1 MPEKKGF
8 SIGFATAAL
17 ILIVPALLRAQEGAA
32 VPPPEPLRCALD
44 DAACVQRAER
54 QDRGVVFTTADG
66 TLITDPS
73 GNALTD
79 LEAARR
85 RLQEPGQGAW
95 RTYDFEP
102 GPKVLFATDFASV
115 PVGRFPADQLE
126 YVEGS
131 AQVVEKDGSRVLEL
145 TDVTRFRVNLPDP
158 LPEDFTLEFAAR
170 TGAPNMRINVFFVP
184 RDGPI
189 GRYEH
194 PYVSVWRDA
203 GIALKGRSVSSTD
216 SYLEIVERM
225 VPVRYRME
233 GEYAILYLDAVRA
246 ANMPSASIPRSTTIE
261 FEVDANRN
269 RPAYLGEIVVAS
281 GGGFVEQALAESGS
295 FTTRGIVFTEGGDAL
310 RPESTAV
317 LERIR
322 RLLESSPDLAIV
334 IEDHTVD
341 DLELSERRA
350 NAIAR
355 YLLESGIVAER
366 VTAVGKAGT
375 EAIADATTP
384 SGRLE
389 NRRVQIR
396 TREEGE

>member
-1 MPEKKGF
+1 
-8 SIGFATAAL
+8 
-17 ILIVPALLRAQEGAA
+17 
-32 VPPPEPLRCALD
+32 
-44 DAACVQRAER
+44 
-54 QDRGVVFTTADG
+54 
-66 TLITDPS
+66 
-73 GNALTD
+73 
-79 LEAARR
+79 
-85 RLQEPGQGAW
+85 
-95 RTYDFEP
+95 
-102 GPKVLFATDFASV
+102 
-115 PVGRFPADQLE
+115 
-126 YVEGS
+126 
-131 AQVVEKDGSRVLEL
+131 
-145 TDVTRFRVNLPDP
+145 
-158 LPEDFTLEFAAR
+158 
-170 TGAPNMRINVFFVP
+170 MRINVFFVP